1 MCTKYF
7 VFHAYS
13 AMLHRDVPKQRCRLP
28 GIVSKFQIQTDNETW
43 KGVKLIARQMFP
55 TSGLTEIIYIIP
67 QLWLKRSALCYLR
80 LPQAPSWVLDLRGLR
95 QHSAPHLSDRC
106 LPPKQWI
113 IVVLH
118 LSGGTHLVWSAAFFL
133 LFLVTA
139 WHPQPAYPAPFF
151 SFFFPGHG
159 TQMLCLCLTLSV
171 CVCLF
176 LFPALLFFFSSDIF
190 FPLSSL
196 SLTKSPK
203 SKEQADYVWEKK
215 YKSKR
220 ICCYQGNKGG
230 SNLSSSCLVSDWVFT
245 LLVVSYFSPSSF
257 SILQW
262 LYSSVSQLLFL
273 VG

>member
-1 MCTKYF
+1 M
-7 VFHAYS
+7 
-13 AMLHRDVPKQRCRLP
+13 
-28 GIVSKFQIQTDNETW
+28 
-43 KGVKLIARQMFP
+43 
-55 TSGLTEIIYIIP
+55 IP
-67 QLWLKRSALCYLR
+67 QLWLKCSALCYLR

-151 SFFFPGHG
+151 SFFFFPG
-159 TQMLCLCLTLSV
+159 MARRCFVSVWLYLSV
-171 CVCLF
+171 SVSFFFQPF
-176 LFPALLFFFSSDIF
+176 LFFSSDIF

-203 SKEQADYVWEKK
+203 SKEQPDYVREKK
-215 YKSKR
+215 RSIKV
-220 ICCYQGNKGG
+220 KGCVATRG
-230 SNLSSSCLVSDWVFT
+230 IRAEVIYLPLVWCLTECLPSSWCGIFPRP
-245 LLVVSYFSPSSF
+245 LLVFFSDYFHQSHSCF
-257 SILQW
+257 S
-262 LYSSVSQLLFL
+262 
-273 VG
+273 

>member
-1 MCTKYF
+1 
-7 VFHAYS
+7 
-13 AMLHRDVPKQRCRLP
+13 
-28 GIVSKFQIQTDNETW
+28 
-43 KGVKLIARQMFP
+43 MFP

-95 QHSAPHLSDRC
+95 QHSPPHLSDRC

-151 SFFFPGHG
+151 FFFFSRAWHADA
-159 TQMLCLCLTLSV
+159 LSLSDSICLCLSLSFSSPSGFFF
-171 CVCLF
+171 LRH
-176 LFPALLFFFSSDIF
+176 LFPALFFVSDQVAQIKGTSR
-190 FPLSSL
+190 LCVR
-196 SLTKSPK
+196 K
-203 SKEQADYVWEKK
+203 KEE

-245 LLVVSYFSPSSF
+245 LLVVWYFSPSSF

-273 VG
+273 VGLGAERLMFQNARS

>member
-7 VFHAYS
+7 VFQAYS
-13 AMLHRDVPKQRCRLP
+13 AMLHRDAPKQRCQLP
-28 GIVSKFQIQTDNETW
+28 DIVSKFQIQTDNETW

-55 TSGLTEIIYIIP
+55 TSGLTGIIYIIP
-67 QLWLKRSALCYLR
+67 QLWLKCSALCYLR

-95 QHSAPHLSDRC
+95 QRSAPHLSDRC

-151 SFFFPGHG
+151 SFFFFPGHG

-176 LFPALLFFFSSDIF
+176 LFPALPFFSSDIF

-203 SKEQADYVWEKK
+203 SKEQADYVREKK
-215 YKSKR
+215 RSIKV
-220 ICCYQGNKGG
+220 KGCVATRG
-230 SNLSSSCLVSDWVFT
+230 IRAEVIYLPLVWCLTEYLPSSWYGIFPRP
-245 LLVVSYFSPSSF
+245 LLVFFSDYFHQSHSCF
-257 SILQW
+257 S
-262 LYSSVSQLLFL
+262 
-273 VG
+273 